1 MITISA
7 LVLITDVLNVSA
19 SFAIVHSLGLS
30 LCFSHISK
38 RFSGFRYWKGTSVG
52 SISDS
57 GESSSTTAYPGC
69 K

>member
-38 RFSGFRYWKGTSVG
+38 RFSGFRY
-52 SISDS
+52 
-57 GESSSTTAYPGC
+57 
-69 K
+69 